1 MRARAGT
8 HGTRASR
15 GLRRARGRPPQRRV
29 RPSSP
34 WERSGRGLGCAG
46 CARLRISVPCAVRRE
61 YYRRGRQASSRR
73 ALFAA
78 PGGPPSSLDAF
89 WNALLRRVRFRPC
102 KGAAFGLPAVAF
114 SLLGA
119 SGGPWKQPAVGL
131 LAPRPL
137 YSRNAGNRAGLA
149 TSESW
154 RWRGKTLGT
163 RPTILVVTVPY
174 SSKTRA
180 KACQVTAL

>member
-34 WERSGRGLGCAG
+34 WERSGRGFGAPMPVS
-46 CARLRISVPCAVRRE
+46 AFRVPCAVRRE
-61 YYRRGRQASSRR
+61 YYRRATSVLTQSAFRR
-73 ALFAA
+73 ARRASL
-78 PGGPPSSLDAF
+78 SLDAF
-89 WNALLRRVRFRPC
+89 WNALLRQDPFPPPARGRPS
-102 KGAAFGLPAVAF
+102 ALPAVAF

-137 YSRNAGNRAGLA
+137 YSRNAGNQLGLLPA
-149 TSESW
+149 S
-154 RWRGKTLGT
+154 RGDGAGKTLGT
-163 RPTILVVTVPY
+163 HPATWSSQRHIAAKLAPWPVRSRP
-174 SSKTRA
+174 
-180 KACQVTAL
+180 